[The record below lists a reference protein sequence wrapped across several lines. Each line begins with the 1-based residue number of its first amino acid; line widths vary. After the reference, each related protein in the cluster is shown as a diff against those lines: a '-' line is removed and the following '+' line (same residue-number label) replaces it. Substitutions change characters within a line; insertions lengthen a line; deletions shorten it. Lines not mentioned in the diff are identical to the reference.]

1 MTRKEARE
9 AGFIIVFEYEFQKL
23 AADQL
28 LELYYLY
35 REEVD
40 GQKEYLENL
49 VQTTLENLSVID
61 GHIEKNAKGWS
72 LPRLSKVSLAALR
85 IGICE
90 LLYDDNIPAGI
101 AINEAV
107 QLAKDYEG
115 EKASSFVNGILSS
128 VNKGRNCPAE

>member
-9 AGFIIVFEYEFQKL
+9 AGFIIIFEHEFQKL
-23 AADQL
+23 DADAL
-28 LELYYLY
+28 LELYYDY
-35 REEVD
+35 REEVE

-49 VQTTLENLSVID
+49 VRTTLQHLPEIDEQIEQNTRGWALS
-61 GHIEKNAKGWS
+61 
-72 LPRLSKVSLAALR
+72 RLSKVSLATLR

-90 LLYDDNIPAGI
+90 LLYNEEIPAGI

-115 EKASSFVNGILSS
+115 EKASSFVNGVLSS
-128 VNKGRNCPAE
+128 VNKANQ